1 MFPISDDNP
10 VRRPPIV
17 TWALIAACVAV
28 FLWQMSLGSAGEWAI
43 FALGVIPASLFGY
56 GQLPPELAVVPPW
69 ATIFTSM
76 FLHGGWLHL
85 GGNMLYLWIFG
96 NNVED
101 SMTRPR
107 YLLFYLLCGVAAA
120 LAQSLAA
127 PQSEVP
133 MVGASGAIAGVLGSY
148 LIMHPRANVR
158 VAIVFFVFVRIVS
171 MPAML
176 VLGVWFLLQIVS
188 GAAVPMSDEG
198 GVAFWAHVGGFLAGM
213 ALTPF
218 FKRREVPLLEPPH
231 SRAWQVRPPSRR
243 SHLPDAG
250 FDSRGRR
257 RSPWE

>member
-1 MFPISDDNP
+1 MFPIADDNP

-17 TWALIAACVAV
+17 TWALIAACVLV
-28 FLWQMSLGSAGEWAI
+28 FLWQLSLGPLGDQMIYA
-43 FALGVIPASLFGY
+43 FGVIPASLLGHA
-56 GQLPPELAVVPPW
+56 QLSPKIALVPPW

-85 GGNMLYLWIFG
+85 LGNLLYLWIFG

-107 YLLFYLLCGVAAA
+107 FMFFYLLCGVAAA
-120 LAQSLAA
+120 FAQSLAA

-133 MVGASGAIAGVLGSY
+133 MIGASGAIAGVLGSY

-158 VAIVFFVFVRIVS
+158 VAIVLFVFVRIIN

-176 VLGVWFLLQIVS
+176 VLGGWFVFQILS
-188 GAAVPMSDEG
+188 GVAMPTSDEG
-198 GVAFWAHVGGFLAGM
+198 GVAFWAHVGGFVAGM

-218 FKRREVPLLEPPH
+218 LKRREVPLFAPSH
-231 SRAWQVRPPSRR
+231 SRPWEVRPPTRR
-243 SHLPDAG
+243 SHLPSAG
-250 FDSRGRR
+250 DDRRDR